1 MMSQLLRILLLAAS
15 IVVTGCGPTGPYV
28 WASNL
33 PPSSNDP
40 NIVRTGDRL
49 QVVVHGQEAMSG
61 EFDVRPGGQFVLPV
75 AGQVPAAGLTTSA
88 IAADVTRRLQGILTK
103 PHVTVVIATR
113 QVGSIIVLGEVR
125 APGRYDLK
133 EGDGVLEALAKAGG
147 LTPFADEDSLFV
159 VRRGQA
165 NPRVRFR
172 FSDLAAAVPS
182 SVNYRLIDGDVVV
195 VE

>member
-1 MMSQLLRILLLAAS
+1 MMPQFLRTLLLVAS
-15 IVVTGCGPTGPYV
+15 IVVSGCGPTGPYV
-28 WASNL
+28 WASRL
-33 PPSSNDP
+33 PPGSTDP
-40 NIVRTGDRL
+40 NIVRAGDRL
-49 QVVVHGQEAMSG
+49 QVVIHGQEAMSG
-61 EFDVRPGGQFVLPV
+61 EFEVRPGGQFVLPV
-75 AGQVPAAGLTTSA
+75 AGQIPAAGLATSA
-88 IAADVTRRLQGILTK
+88 VAAEVTRRLQGILTK

-125 APGRYDLK
+125 SPGRYDLR
-133 EGDGVLEALAKAGG
+133 EGDGLLEALAKAGG

-172 FSDLAAAVPS
+172 FADLAAAVPS
-182 SVNYRLIDGDVVV
+182 SINYRLVDGDVVV